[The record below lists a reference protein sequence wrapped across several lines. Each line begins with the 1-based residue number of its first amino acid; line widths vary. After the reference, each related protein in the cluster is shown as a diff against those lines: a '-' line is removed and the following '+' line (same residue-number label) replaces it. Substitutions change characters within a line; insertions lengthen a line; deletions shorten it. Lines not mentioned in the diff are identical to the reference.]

1 MTPLNIL
8 IFEPYPFNRIAGNL
22 RTQSYILESV
32 DKETFRLILL
42 APLRSEFTDKV
53 QNSGIDTIV
62 LEPGKRVNR
71 YGGKCLRDGYF
82 GKILTV
88 FSLFSYN
95 LKLYRIFKRR
105 KVDIVYCN
113 CIRGV
118 LTVGLAAI
126 MTRSKI
132 LWYIKGELQN
142 PILDTTGFVLS
153 KKILYFC
160 QSNIDDKYPALVKMF
175 GNKIGILKIGLDLKT
190 IEAVEQADKSDLIKK
205 LGIDQQKINCIYIGQ
220 VYAPKGIHFLL
231 EAIALVKDE
240 FPDIRLYIVGDHVI
254 EEYRDYKKE
263 LVKIIEK
270 HGMSENIIFT
280 GWRPDAL
287 NIVSLMDILIH
298 PSLSEGF
305 GRAVLEG
312 MALGKPVIA
321 SSVGGLREIIK
332 DGENGFLVEPGDP
345 QMIAEKLRLLL
356 LNKNLRDNFGKAARD
371 TVFSEYLI
379 QDKITQL
386 EAIWYKMAK
395 TRNSWDEKV
404 VSDEK

>member
-1 MTPLNIL
+1 
-8 IFEPYPFNRIAGNL
+8 
-22 RTQSYILESV
+22 
-32 DKETFRLILL
+32 
-42 APLRSEFTDKV
+42 
-53 QNSGIDTIV
+53 
-62 LEPGKRVNR
+62 
-71 YGGKCLRDGYF
+71 
-82 GKILTV
+82 
-88 FSLFSYN
+88 
-95 LKLYRIFKRR
+95 
-105 KVDIVYCN
+105 
-113 CIRGV
+113 
-118 LTVGLAAI
+118 
-126 MTRSKI
+126 
-132 LWYIKGELQN
+132 
-142 PILDTTGFVLS
+142 
-153 KKILYFC
+153 
-160 QSNIDDKYPALVKMF
+160 MF

-356 LNKNLRDNFGKAARD
+356 LNKNLRDNFGKAARKAARN
-371 TVFSEYLI
+371 TVFAEYLI
-379 QDKITQL
+379 QDKVEQL
-386 EAIWYKMAK
+386 EQIWINMASG
-395 TRNSWDEKV
+395 R
-404 VSDEK
+404 